1 MPWPSTAPASACRP
15 STPDDDESLA
25 FARHFGFEEVD
36 REVEQVRTIGEEEPP
51 SALPE
56 GVEVV
61 ELSERPHLW
70 AECYPT
76 FGAEV
81 LADFAHYSPLEISAE
96 QWQTSW
102 AGDPMFLAMVDG
114 EVIGCAGLNRDGD
127 QPDRAENALTGV
139 RRDWRGR
146 GIAEHLKRRTLQW
159 AATHGVREVYT
170 WTQAGNAAM
179 IGLNHRLGY
188 VTRKTG
194 ITLSRPLPL

>member
-61 ELSERPHLW
+61 GLSERPHLW